1 MKEIVLV
8 GTRVFPV
15 EFRVVNRFTKI
26 VMACSGVGVDFSR
39 IDKNIQS
46 LENCLEQTLAVDPAE
61 QLHVGID
68 LGTAYIVVVV
78 LNSRKE
84 PVGCA
89 MEFAQVIKD
98 GLVVDFMG
106 ATKIVKKLVKQLEQ
120 RLNRKLTHA
129 AIAVPPGTGEKDC
142 STHSYVA
149 EGAGLEVTCI
159 LDEPTAANAVLGLEN
174 GVIVDI
180 GGGTTGLA
188 IFKDGKVVNVADEP
202 TGGTHVSLVLAG
214 NYRIPFTEAEN
225 LKMQVERHGEILTV
239 VRPVIQKMASII
251 KTHIAGHDISEIYLV
266 GGTCCLKNM
275 EEIIEKELGLPVY
288 KPANPFLVTPL
299 GIALNC
305 KV

>member
-1 MKEIVLV
+1 M
-8 GTRVFPV
+8 
-15 EFRVVNRFTKI
+15 
-26 VMACSGVGVDFSR
+26 DFSK
-39 IDKNIQS
+39 IDKNVQT
-46 LENCLEQTLAVDPAE
+46 LENCLEQTRAVSPDE
-61 QLHVGID
+61 KLHVGID

-78 LNSRKE
+78 LNEQKQ

-106 ATKIVKKLVKQLEQ
+106 ATKIVRKLVKQLEE
-120 RLNRKLTHA
+120 RLGRTLTHA
-129 AIAVPPGTGEKDC
+129 AIAVPPGTGKKDC

-149 EGAGLEVTCI
+149 EGAGLEVTSI
-159 LDEPTAANAVLGLEN
+159 LDEPTAANAVLGLKN

-180 GGGTTGLA
+180 GGGTTGLS
-188 IFKDGKVVNVADEP
+188 IFKNGKVIHVADEA

-214 NYRIPFTEAEN
+214 NYRISFTEAED
-225 LKMQVERHGEILTV
+225 LKMQVQRHDEILTI

-251 KTHIAGHDISEIYLV
+251 KTHITGHKISAIYLV
-266 GGTCCLKNM
+266 GGTCCLTNM
-275 EEIIEKELGLPVY
+275 EKVIEKELGLPVY

-305 KV
+305 TV